1 MDIIKEVV
9 MYDVA
14 IIGSGPA
21 GLTAAIYTSRSDLKT
36 VVFEGMSPGGQLMI
50 TTEVENFP
58 AFPEGIQGPELM
70 KRMKEQAEKFKAEI
84 KSGYITEVE
93 FAESPF
99 TISAGSEKVTAKTVI
114 IATGS
119 TARWLGIDS
128 ESKLRGKGVSACA
141 TCDGFFFKDK
151 EIAVIGGGDSA
162 IEEASFLTRFASK
175 VTIIHRRDELRA
187 SEAMQKK
194 AFENEKIEFAWDSV
208 IEEILD
214 VSKDKVTGIII
225 KNVKTGETKTLPVEG
240 VFLAIGYDPATDIF
254 KGKIELDEKSYI
266 VTKENTQTSVPGIFA
281 AGDVRDHLYRQGIT
295 AAGDGCMAAI
305 DAYRWLGGIK

>member
-1 MDIIKEVV
+1 

-21 GLTAAIYTSRSDLKT
+21 GLTAAIYTSRSEMKT

-58 AFPEGIQGPELM
+58 GFPEGVQGPELM
-70 KRMKEQAEKFKAEI
+70 EKMKEQASKFKAEI
-84 KSGYITEVE
+84 NPGYITEVE
-93 FAESPF
+93 FNESPF
-99 TISAGSEKVTAKTVI
+99 VIKSGSDEVTAKTVI

-141 TCDGFFFKDK
+141 TCDGFFFKDRD
-151 EIAVIGGGDSA
+151 IAVVGGGDSA
-162 IEEASFLTRFASK
+162 IEEADFLTRFASK

-194 AFENEKIEFAWDSV
+194 AFDNEKIDIAWNSTV
-208 IEEILD
+208 EEILD
-214 VSKDKVTGIII
+214 VSKDKVTGIKL
-225 KNVKTGETKTLPVEG
+225 KNVKTDEKRILPVEG

-254 KGKIELDEKSYI
+254 KGKIEMDKKNYI
-266 VTKENTQTSVPGIFA
+266 VTKENTQTSVPGVFA
-281 AGDVRDHLYRQGIT
+281 AGDVRDFKYRQAVT

-305 DAYRWLGGIK
+305 DAYRWLGGTK